1 MSPDLFNMPLYGGI
15 VLVSCYQPSLS
26 ALLFTPNHNAQDT
39 LCFFIS
45 IPQFLEFPQLEHIFF
60 FFLANSYLLFK
71 LVSSSS
77 KAFLGIYTPLYSVPF
92 LWAPNASSS
101 ICDCCPRHVFLAL
114 SPVNVSVLDLLDFKV
129 FEEKKHSTH
138 RRYIEGTQIA
148 ATVTSPNPPQ
158 SLIHK

>member
-1 MSPDLFNMPLYGGI
+1 MLFHLHP
-15 VLVSCYQPSLS
+15 
-26 ALLFTPNHNAQDT
+26 
-39 LCFFIS
+39 S
-45 IPQFLEFPQLEHIFF
+45 IPGVSSAGTHFF

-129 FEEKKHSTH
+129 FEEKQHSTH
-138 RRYIEGTQIA
+138 RRYVEETQIA
-148 ATVTSPNPPQ
+148 ASIPSPNPAPSSCFLFTYARLLRMAFNSPVLGLPCFTQ
-158 SLIHK
+158 